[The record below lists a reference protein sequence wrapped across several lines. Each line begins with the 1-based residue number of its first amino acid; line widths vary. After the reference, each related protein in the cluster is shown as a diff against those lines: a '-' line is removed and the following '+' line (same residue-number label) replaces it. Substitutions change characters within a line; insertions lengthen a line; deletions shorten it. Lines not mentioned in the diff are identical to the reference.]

1 MSVPDKKRDGS
12 TSTATPPVRRWHSF
26 PVRLSSHRVGTVRAD
41 KTFGYSDADWQSIKA
56 RLARVGIDA
65 DTVTVG
71 DRWWAQS
78 DPEAALVAEPKQPLR
93 EQLRELAADYRGL
106 AAHSKQGDSL
116 TPLQEAA
123 RIQEALNKLE
133 PARAALDSGL
143 LLFIPE
149 TADAREMLTVVIAK
163 AKRLVDKLTAEGS
176 RSSDNARKAHIE
188 YWGEL
193 VRLWQA
199 ITADQ
204 KNQRQRERG
213 LNPFLLA
220 CSTPAFP
227 QATSKSKIKNF
238 RKGVK
243 RRSKS

>member
-12 TSTATPPVRRWHSF
+12 TSAATPPVRVWHGF
-26 PVRLSSHRVGTVRAD
+26 PVRFSSHIVGSVRAD
-41 KTFGYSDADWQSIKA
+41 KTFVYSDADWQRIKA
-56 RLARVGIDA
+56 SLARVGINADA
-65 DTVTVG
+65 VTVG
-71 DRWWAQS
+71 DRWWARH
-78 DPEAALVAEPKQPLR
+78 DPEAALVADPKQPLR

-163 AKRLVDKLTAEGS
+163 AKRLVDKLTAELLDAANGLGAAMKKKEDVH
-176 RSSDNARKAHIE
+176 RMADANKAFAH
-188 YWGEL
+188 YRW
-193 VRLWQA
+193 
-199 ITADQ
+199 
-204 KNQRQRERG
+204 
-213 LNPFLLA
+213 
-220 CSTPAFP
+220 
-227 QATSKSKIKNF
+227 
-238 RKGVK
+238 
-243 RRSKS
+243 